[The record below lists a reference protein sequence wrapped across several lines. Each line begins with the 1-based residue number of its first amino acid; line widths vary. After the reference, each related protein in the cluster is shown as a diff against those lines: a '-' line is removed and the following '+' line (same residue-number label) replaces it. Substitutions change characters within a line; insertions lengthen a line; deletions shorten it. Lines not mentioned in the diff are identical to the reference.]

1 MSWYYSYY
9 IGRKNNEKT
18 DVIGVFDNNGKVH
31 SALERSRS
39 FASSLHELFE
49 RYHGEDYKEL
59 EEKLGGYISILP
71 YKDLPKGSFVK
82 SGYFLIEDVEKYLK
96 DEDTWDI
103 FYDHISPQVYAE
115 KLKTEC
121 LLGRPSHVKLGKEG
135 VELET
140 EEDTRSC
147 RDYMYFAYPDYSS
160 KEYEAFIIREVVEML
175 EPYNFEKDDVVIIL
189 SEG

>member
-1 MSWYYSYY
+1 MSWYYNYY
-9 IGRKNNEKT
+9 IGRKKDEKI
-18 DVIGVFDNNGKVH
+18 DIIGVFDNNGKVH
-31 SALERSRS
+31 PVLELSRS
-39 FASSLHELFE
+39 FASNLHELFE
-49 RYHGEDYKEL
+49 KYEEEYL
-59 EEKLGGYISILP
+59 EERLGGLISILP
-71 YKDLPKGSFVK
+71 YKDLPKGSFIK

-103 FYDHISPQVYAE
+103 FYDYISPQVYAE

-121 LLGRPSHVKLGKEG
+121 LLGRPSHVKLGEEG
-135 VELET
+135 IELET
-140 EEDTRSC
+140 EEDIRSC

-175 EPYNFEKDDVVIIL
+175 EPYNFEKDDIVIIL